1 MGIGEVGDILFVCP
15 PFFGLKDAY
24 AMPMPVFCPDVD
36 TNQFVANPGK
46 HQFPLDKSIA
56 LTRAVAF
63 YYGIKENATRYGSV
77 IEAQNDILQGTR
89 RQLPSIWTV
98 TFVFLNVGVFWI
110 HSPILSRSV
119 FVTYK

>member
-63 YYGIKENATRYGSV
+63 YYGIKENATHYGSV
-77 IEAQNDILQGTR
+77 IEAQNDILR
-89 RQLPSIWTV
+89 RNAATTALDLDSYLLFSECGCILDSVPNSIPLRV
-98 TFVFLNVGVFWI
+98 RHI
-110 HSPILSRSV
+110 
-119 FVTYK
+119 